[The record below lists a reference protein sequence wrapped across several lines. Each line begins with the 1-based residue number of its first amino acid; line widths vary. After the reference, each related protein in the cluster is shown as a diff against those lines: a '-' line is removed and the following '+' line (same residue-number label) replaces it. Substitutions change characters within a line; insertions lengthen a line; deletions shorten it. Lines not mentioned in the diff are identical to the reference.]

1 MSLRQ
6 GITKGAQIE
15 ITYYCEFNF
24 VHLHKILPK
33 PSPITNVEASLIA
46 VLVKIITF
54 VANQQMTKSFA
65 SSQTS
70 NCNPHQSKPMNG
82 IGIERV

>member
-33 PSPITNVEASLIA
+33 PSPITN
-46 VLVKIITF
+46 
-54 VANQQMTKSFA
+54 
-65 SSQTS
+65 
-70 NCNPHQSKPMNG
+70 
-82 IGIERV
+82 IGGLTNRRWLKFLPLLQINK